1 MMLTDFLHEEQILLN
16 LEAANYRGALLTMLE
31 RSSEKDI
38 GPLVERI
45 LEREKLMPTAIGK
58 GIFLPRVIQKEKQK
72 TEVIMAINHKGLI
85 FDDYGT
91 AIANIILLF
100 VFSEKDD
107 YAAILAQSLRLLTDD
122 VLRVDLL
129 NSKRP
134 RDVIKAVREWEKE

>member
-1 MMLTDFLHEEQILLN
+1 
-16 LEAANYRGALLTMLE
+16 
-31 RSSEKDI
+31 
-38 GPLVERI
+38 
-45 LEREKLMPTAIGK
+45 
-58 GIFLPRVIQKEKQK
+58 
-72 TEVIMAINHKGLI
+72 VIMAINHKGLI

-129 NSKRP
+129 NSKKP